1 MNDDRKNFI
10 QDYPQNISMENREIL
25 KISGVKDVKSFNENI
40 VEAETVLGK
49 LTIKGEGIKIARL
62 SLDEHVLDLT
72 GYMYS
77 CEYEDKSKLNKRG
90 RFGGM
95 FG

>member
-1 MNDDRKNFI
+1 MTEERKI
-10 QDYPQNISMENREIL
+10 LMQDYPQNINMENRESL

-49 LTIKGEGIKIARL
+49 LTVKGEGIKIARL
-62 SLDEHVLDLT
+62 NLDEHILELT

-77 CEYEDKSKLNKRG
+77 CEYEDKSKLTRRG